1 MTNIDRCRDTYAEL
15 MGSLKL
21 GNVWGFVQLVFGPGY
36 PMNKTVCT
44 IRDGTYFR
52 ATAIT
57 RKILISQNLIRLKA
71 LLRDGSSCSLGSHL
85 VVICTQSIIL
95 KFQPIRVFRVIADAR
110 KVPAIADST
119 NTPIRLNKNPTIA

>member
-71 LLRDGSSCSLGSHL
+71 LLRDGSSCSLGS
-85 VVICTQSIIL
+85 VISAICEQYL
-95 KFQPIRVFRVIADAR
+95 KSNFEI
-110 KVPAIADST
+110 PA
-119 NTPIRLNKNPTIA
+119 NQNFPRLQGSSLSPRSRG